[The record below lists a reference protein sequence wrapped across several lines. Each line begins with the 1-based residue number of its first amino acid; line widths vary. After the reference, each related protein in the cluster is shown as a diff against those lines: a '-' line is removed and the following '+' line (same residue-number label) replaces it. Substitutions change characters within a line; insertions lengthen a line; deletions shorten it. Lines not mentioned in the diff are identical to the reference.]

1 MHERSSEKTM
11 YRRYLQAVKE
21 WRGINLR
28 RLSGGHRGATLVA
41 MSEEGA
47 IVGLG
52 NVFPD
57 EPGDGHAAEI
67 AVIIEDAYQGRGL
80 GTRMIRHMLGLAE
93 DLGFEEV
100 VATVLEENAG
110 MLTFSKQRNSD
121 GPERERG
128 TLTMRARLPVAAP
141 ARRTAWRDGRCT
153 S

>member
-1 MHERSSEKTM
+1 
-11 YRRYLQAVKE
+11 
-21 WRGINLR
+21 
-28 RLSGGHRGATLVA
+28 

-67 AVIIEDAYQGRGL
+67 AVIIEDSYQGRGL

-110 MLTFSKQRNSD
+110 MLHVLEATGLSWTS
-121 GPERERG
+121 ERERG
-128 TLTMRARLPVAAP
+128 ALTMRARLPVAAP
-141 ARRTAWRDGRCT
+141 RPGPDSLA
-153 S
+153 

>member
-110 MLTFSKQRNSD
+110 MLHVLEATGLRWAS
-121 GPERERG
+121 ERERG

-141 ARRTAWRDGRCT
+141 RPGPDSLA
-153 S
+153 